1 MTETWK
7 CRLTALA
14 RSHIAAALLGL
25 VIAHGIWWRIAPGMQ
40 RVVDGITRWPLGQA
54 AQLAFRFGS
63 EQHARAV
70 LNHLKVAPRDDVLG
84 PLDDMVIE
92 LRLGALAGEH
102 ETVGVPT
109 PHLDT
114 AQRFCAEAAQTLARP
129 PTCEPTRLHA
139 RMAKLA
145 EQRLVRRE
153 R

>member
-7 CRLTALA
+7 RRLKALA
-14 RSHIAAALLGL
+14 RSHVAAALLGL
-25 VIAHGIWWRIAPGMQ
+25 VIAHVVWWRMAPGMQ
-40 RVVDGITRWPLGQA
+40 AVLDGITRWPLGQA

-70 LNHLKVAPRDDVLG
+70 LNHLKVAPRSEELG

-102 ETVGVPT
+102 ETADAPT
-109 PHLDT
+109 SHLE
-114 AQRFCAEAAQTLARP
+114 AAKRFCAKAGQTLDRP
-129 PTCEPTRLHA
+129 PTCTPAKLRQLMT
-139 RMAKLA
+139 KLA
-145 EQRLVRRE
+145 EQRLVQRE